1 MYSTQSCSSYGR
13 YTAYTLYM
21 HGERETERK
30 KDREMHMDVDM
41 RVDVV
46 VDNIDARRYTV
57 YEVVCCFVA

>member
-1 MYSTQSCSSYGR
+1 
-13 YTAYTLYM
+13 M